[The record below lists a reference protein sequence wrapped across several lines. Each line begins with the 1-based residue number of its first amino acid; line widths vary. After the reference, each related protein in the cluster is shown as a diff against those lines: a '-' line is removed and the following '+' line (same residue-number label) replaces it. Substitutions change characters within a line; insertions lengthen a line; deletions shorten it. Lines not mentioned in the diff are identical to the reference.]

1 MASVGVK
8 TIAEK
13 AERETAYLIHELK
26 KEPEIE
32 IYNDSPELP
41 IISFNIRGLDNDDV
55 GFILARAY
63 GIVART
69 GLHCAP
75 LVHRAIDGGS
85 GSVRLSLSWFTTD
98 EECQNTAEAVRE
110 IAQNADSSF
119 GSA

>member
-1 MASVGVK
+1 MK

-13 AERETAYLIHELK
+13 AERQTAYLIHELK

-85 GSVRLSLSWFTTD
+85 GSVRLSLSWFTAD
-98 EECQNTAEAVRE
+98 EECRITAEAVRE